1 MPFRILPLI
10 LAVTCAA
17 AASGQAQAGANVL
30 INEIHCNPDV
40 ESELVEFI
48 ELHNAGASDVDLS
61 GWYFDEGVSYV
72 FGPGARL
79 PANGYIVIAEDPQQV
94 YAKWGTGRFPLNPAL
109 ILGPYAGRL
118 SNEGEKLVLCDAG
131 GEVVDEVEYKIGF
144 PWPTVGDP
152 VRADIA
158 GTGASLQLAN
168 PQSDNAQGGNWRSDP
183 PTPAAAN
190 RTVYTDNLPPGL
202 DRVGH
207 APQRPHSGES
217 VTITIEAADPDGV
230 AGVSLEYQVVPAGQ
244 YVPSHLPVPV
254 SALQA
259 DPNTEHSV
267 NPQYSSLSNW
277 TAVAMLDDGA
287 GRDAHAA
294 DNVYT
299 AVIPPQANRTLVRY
313 RITATDAL
321 GADVTA
327 PYPDDTAQ
335 NFALY
340 VYDGVP
346 DYEGFPAETLQR
358 LPVYHLLTRAEDMH
372 QTLGYNSSDQIAQFL
387 GGASNPA
394 RFVYNWYGTLV
405 YDGVV
410 YDNIRYRLRGG
421 NGRYLGGNS
430 KRSMRFRFNRGHYF
444 QARDMEGE
452 LYPAKW
458 RTLTIAKGFD
468 NRQTLTFSLNEHVN
482 FWLFNK
488 LGVPAPLSHYFH
500 FRVVDGAAEA
510 PDPWRGD
517 FWGLWFAQETYDVR
531 FLETHDL
538 EKGNLYKLVNSTRDA
553 KEQQRYQAPYAVT
566 DGSDHD
572 NIENRLTGY
581 STTDFIRNHVRLDK
595 WYAYHSLCQAI
606 RNYDFWPSAN
616 KNAAWYFEPVYTPA
630 NSYLGLMWTLPW
642 DTDASWGPTWNNGH
656 DVVYNSVFPAG
667 GGGSDGAAHPELQPD
682 YYNAVREIRDLLW
695 QRDQIEPL
703 VDEFAAPIA
712 DLAAAD
718 LRRWLNAPSDA
729 GNYNGLG
736 GAGKNGLAAL
746 VEDMKRFAFTGG
758 SWPGGSVGAGGRA
771 AFLDS
776 LADDTDGHLIPAK
789 PSIAY
794 IGEPGFRMNALRF
807 RVSPFADPQGAGTFA
822 GLRWRIAEVSPGAA
836 ATPEPT
842 GTVLVPAGAQWRSFK
857 GTTAPSSP
865 AEMWHEPA
873 FDDGT
878 WQSGA
883 TPIGYGEGFLETTLG
898 DMRGGYT
905 SIYLRKSFEVTNP
918 EAFDTV
924 TLEVMYD
931 DGVVVWINDKPAVYD
946 NVSSPDLSF
955 DATAEEAIEN
965 TSFVGFTLPDPA
977 EFLVRG
983 TNVIAVHVLNAS
995 LNGSSDCFFDLRLT
1009 GRTEPEGTSGQ
1020 AAQRKGKYEI
1030 EAVWQSPEITEYQS
1044 EAIIPAS
1051 AIKPGRT
1058 YRVRCRMKDNTGRWS
1073 HWSDPVQFETA
1084 APLSVGILSDLRI
1097 TEVMYNPAPAAEQAN
1112 VDNDEFEFIELKNIG
1127 DETLDLTYVSFA
1139 DGVTFDFAGGAV
1151 TALGPG
1157 EFVLVVR
1164 NEQAFALRYGAALA
1178 DRIAGQYDGRL
1189 ANEGETVTLIDFW
1202 NGTVAEFEYND
1213 GRGWPAPADGGGHS
1227 LVPLEAAILDE
1238 PQGSLQYG
1246 GNWRA
1251 SGYVHG
1257 SPGRDD
1263 PQLEATVVL
1272 NEIAAATDSDATG
1285 GSNDWIELYNA
1296 ASSPVTLDNW
1306 YLSDDIDELDKWAI
1320 PPTTIPAGQHVSF
1333 DEAHDFHVPH
1343 ADGFGLSRTGEQV
1356 FLSHLPGA
1364 GEDRIVDGV
1373 RFKAQEPGISWG
1385 RYPDGGAY
1393 WLRMPPTRD
1402 AANAEG
1408 LLDVVIDEIM
1418 YHPAEPNEE
1427 YVELYNPTSEEIL
1440 LESADGPWRLAGG
1453 VDYVFDAGLS
1463 LPAGGRLI
1471 VVGFDPHAEPSR
1483 LAAFVAAYQTG
1494 PLTPGADVAGP
1505 FSGNLSNSSERIA
1518 LEKPLAPGSPGE
1530 PSAWAIIDE
1539 VGYGDTTP
1547 WPPEAD
1553 GAGAALQRIDATGAH
1568 SGNDPAN
1575 WQAAPPTPG
1584 H

>member
-1 MPFRILPLI
+1 MPAGILLLI
-10 LAVTCAA
+10 LAVTCVTATSGRAQTGAA
-17 AASGQAQAGANVL
+17 VI

-48 ELHNAGASDVDLS
+48 ELHNTGADDADLS
-61 GWYFDEGVSYV
+61 DWYFDDGISYV
-72 FGPGARL
+72 FGPGSRL
-79 PANGYIVIAEDPQQV
+79 PAGGYLVVAENPQQV
-94 YAKWGTGRFPLNPAL
+94 HAKWGDGRFALDPPL

-118 SNEGEKLVLCDAG
+118 SNEGENIVLCDAAG
-131 GEVVDEVEYKIGF
+131 RVVDEVDYRIGF

-152 VRADIA
+152 IRADRA
-158 GTGASLQLAN
+158 GTGASLQLVN
-168 PQSDNAQGGNWRSDP
+168 PQSDNARAGSWRSAP
-183 PTPAAAN
+183 PTPAAEN
-190 RTVYTDNLPPGL
+190 RTVYADNLPPDL
-202 DRVGH
+202 NRVSH
-207 APQRPHSGES
+207 APQRPRSGEP
-217 VTITIEAADPDGV
+217 VTISIEATDPDGV
-230 AGVSLEYQVVPAGQ
+230 ASVSLEYQVVAAGQ
-244 YVPSHLPVPV
+244 YVPSHLPVPI
-254 SALQA
+254 STLQA
-259 DPNTEHSV
+259 DPNTEHPV
-267 NPQYSSLSNW
+267 NPEYATLGNW

-287 GRDAHAA
+287 A
-294 DNVYT
+294 DGVYT

-321 GADVTA
+321 GAEVAA
-327 PYPDDTAQ
+327 PYPDDAAQ
-335 NFALY
+335 NFACY

-358 LPVYHLLTRAEDMH
+358 QPVYHLLTRAQDMQ
-372 QTLGYNSSDQIAQFL
+372 QTLGYKSSDQIAQFL
-387 GGASNPA
+387 GGKSNPA

-405 YDGVV
+405 YDGIV

-430 KRSMRFRFNRGHYF
+430 KRSMRFRLNRGHYF

-468 NRQTLTFSLNEHVN
+468 NRRTLTFSLNEHVN

-531 FLETHDL
+531 FLETHGL
-538 EKGNLYKLVNSTRDA
+538 QKGNLYKLVNSTRDA
-553 KEQQRYQAPYAVT
+553 KEQQRYQASYAVT
-566 DGSDHD
+566 NGSDHD
-572 NIENRLTGY
+572 NIENRLTGH

-616 KNAAWYFEPVYTPA
+616 KNATWYFEPVYTPE
-630 NSYLGLMWTLPW
+630 NGYLGAMWTLPW

-656 DVVYNSVFPAG
+656 DVVYNSIFPAG
-667 GGGSDGAAHPELQPD
+667 GGGSDGASHPELQPD

-703 VDEFAAPIA
+703 LEEFAAPIA

-718 LRRWLNAPSDA
+718 LKRWLNAPSDA
-729 GNYNGLG
+729 GNYNGIS

-776 LADDTDGHLIPAK
+776 LADNTDGHLLPTK
-789 PSIAY
+789 PSIVYA
-794 IGEPGFRMNALRF
+794 GEPGFPTNALRF
-807 RVSPFADPQGAGTFA
+807 GVSPFADPQGAGTFA
-822 GLRWRIAEVSPGAA
+822 GLRWRIAEVSPDAA
-836 ATPEPT
+836 VTPEPT
-842 GTVLVPAGAQWRSFK
+842 GTTLVPAGAQWRYFK
-857 GTTAPSSP
+857 GVAPPSP
-865 AEMWHEPA
+865 RAGMWHEPA
-873 FDDGT
+873 FDDGA
-878 WQSGA
+878 WQSGQ
-883 TPIGYGEGFLETTLG
+883 TPIGYGEGFLETTLS
-898 DMRGGYT
+898 DMRGAYT
-905 SIYLRKSFEVTNP
+905 SVYLRKSFKVTNP
-918 EAFDTV
+918 EAFDTMA
-924 TLEVMYD
+924 LEVLYD
-931 DGVVVWINDKPAVYD
+931 DAVVVWINDKPAVYD
-946 NVSSPDLSF
+946 NVSSPDPSF
-955 DATAEEAIEN
+955 DSRAEDAIEN
-965 TSFVGFTLPDPA
+965 TSFVGFTLPDPT
-977 EFLVRG
+977 EYLVRG

-1009 GRTEPEGTSGQ
+1009 GRTEPEGTPGQ
-1020 AAQRKGKYEI
+1020 AAQRKGNYEI
-1030 EAVWQSPEITEYQS
+1030 EAAWQSPEIPEYHS
-1044 EAIIPAS
+1044 EAVIPAS
-1051 AIKPGRT
+1051 AVKPGRT

-1084 APLSVGILSDLRI
+1084 APLSVGILSDLRV
-1097 TEVMYNPAPAAEQAN
+1097 TEVMYNPAPAAELN

-1127 DETLDLTYVSFA
+1127 DETLDLTHVSFTN
-1139 DGVTFDFAGGAV
+1139 GVTFDFAGGNV
-1151 TALGPG
+1151 TALTPG

-1164 NEQAFALRYGAALA
+1164 NAQAFVSRYGAALS
-1178 DRIAGQYDGRL
+1178 DRIAGQYNGKL
-1189 ANEGETVTLIDFW
+1189 ANEGETVKLIDFW
-1202 NGTVAEFEYND
+1202 NGTVAEFEYGD
-1213 GRGWPAPADGGGHS
+1213 GRRWPATADGGGHS
-1227 LVPLEAAILDE
+1227 LVPRDAAILTE
-1238 PQGSLQYG
+1238 PEGSLHYG

-1251 SGYVHG
+1251 SGYIHG

-1263 PQLEATVVL
+1263 PQPEATVVL
-1272 NEIAAATDSDATG
+1272 NEIAAATTDDAG
-1285 GSNDWIELYNA
+1285 ESNDWIELYNT
-1296 ASSPVTLDNW
+1296 ASSPAMLHDW
-1306 YLSDDIDELDKWAI
+1306 YLSDDLDEPDKWAI
-1320 PPTTIPAGQHVSF
+1320 PPTTIPGRDWLSF
-1333 DEAHDFHVPH
+1333 DEAGDFHVSH

-1356 FLSHLPGA
+1356 FLSHLPGT
-1364 GEDRIVDGV
+1364 GENRIVDSV

-1393 WLRMPPTRD
+1393 WLDMPATRD

-1408 LLDVVIDEIM
+1408 LWDVVIDEIM

-1427 YVELYNPTSEEIL
+1427 YVELYNPTSAEIP
-1440 LESADGPWRLAGG
+1440 LETPNGPWRLDGG
-1453 VDYVFDAGLS
+1453 VDYAFDAGTS

-1471 VVGFDPHAEPSR
+1471 VVGFDPHTEPSR
-1483 LAAFVAAYQTG
+1483 LAAFVAAYGTG
-1494 PLTPGADVAGP
+1494 PLTPGVDVAGP
-1505 FSGNLSNSSERIA
+1505 FSGSLSNSSERIA
-1518 LEKPLAPGSPGE
+1518 LEKPLASGGLDE
-1530 PSAWAIIDE
+1530 PVAWAIVDE

-1547 WPPEAD
+1547 WPADAD